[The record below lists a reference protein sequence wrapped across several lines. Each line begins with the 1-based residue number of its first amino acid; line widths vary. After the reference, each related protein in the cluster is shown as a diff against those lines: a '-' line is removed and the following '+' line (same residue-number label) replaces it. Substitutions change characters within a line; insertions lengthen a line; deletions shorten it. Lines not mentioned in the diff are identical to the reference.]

1 MTTAQAILEAAHIIR
16 DGMRDNARLHAEWL
30 AHYQHQHDATLALRA
45 TTTRKEK
52 EA

>member
-30 AHYQHQHDATLALRA
+30 AHYQHQHDATPALRA
-45 TTTRKEK
+45 TKEK